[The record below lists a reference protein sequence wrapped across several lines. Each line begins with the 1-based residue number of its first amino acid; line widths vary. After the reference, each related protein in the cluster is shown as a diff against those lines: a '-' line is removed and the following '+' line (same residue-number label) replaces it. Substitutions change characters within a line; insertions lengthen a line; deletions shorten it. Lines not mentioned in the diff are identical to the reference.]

1 MSKVTAI
8 MMTMLMTACRTAK
21 KVTETV
27 TEQCRTA
34 SAGAIQTL
42 DRLTA
47 TSVTETIVAAP
58 DSNGVLHVVWYGKQ
72 TRMMDTL
79 RSIAATAVSES
90 EKDVEIRKTKET
102 EVKRDRTPLVM
113 FAVFGSL
120 FLACGIIL
128 LIIAKKIEQWT
139 LRR

>member
-1 MSKVTAI
+1 
-8 MMTMLMTACRTAK
+8 MMTMMLTACRTAK

-34 SAGAIQTL
+34 SADAIQTL

-58 DSNGVLHVVWYGKQ
+58 DSNGVLHVVWYGRQ
-72 TRMMDTL
+72 TRLLDTL

-90 EKDVEIRKTKET
+90 EKDVEIRETKEV
-102 EVKRDRTPLVM
+102 EVKKDRTPLIM

-128 LIIAKKIEQWT
+128 LIIAKKIETWT